1 MFAGERNYPEAIKSF
16 VASLK
21 IEPTN
26 MIILKDLARVQVQ
39 SRDFTAYR
47 VTMQMIL
54 EHRVTSPLNWV
65 GYVVS
70 LVLEGELAEAW
81 RVLQAYMRTTKPTE
95 AARATFEQGEVL
107 LMGSLIL
114 GRLGDNAAR
123 LEHLEAIKDSVSDK
137 LGWKEERAEAL
148 QGIPGRS
155 GDALEV
161 WRGLLNRNPD
171 NKRAWEG
178 VRLALGLPARGPVEG
193 DGAAKILAVYDE
205 VAEQFSKAI
214 APRTQALLVAK
225 DADLRARVRALA
237 KEYAEKGIPSLISN
251 LKALN
256 ADPAKRA
263 IVGEELAGLA
273 ASFPAGSEARMW
285 ALGFLAHH
293 RARAG
298 DVEEALKNID
308 EALSAAGPASKSPAD
323 EIDLLIVKAKV
334 LKRAG
339 AHALA
344 AETTERARQ
353 LDKADRFIN
362 VLSTKYLFR
371 AGRTLDAE
379 AVVSLFTKDGVEGF
393 SLHDMQAMWYEVA
406 SLRAY
411 TRSGDVGRALKRAHA
426 VLGQIEDV
434 IDDMLDF
441 HNYCLRKATVR
452 AYLNGIGNW
461 ANTEASRFL
470 GEAARGAVTLYLGL
484 HDLPKKGS
492 QEEADSLFPEIED
505 PAERKKAVTKLRKA
519 EKKAADDY
527 NQALAKAREARAEH
541 EVAIEK
547 LAAER
552 HAAAG
557 VPKKKKSRPVP
568 KDGADKDPFGAELA
582 SGANPLARAKPFLDA
597 LNSHHAGNVETHT
610 LTAEVGLRLGKWL
623 RVARALRRAREIAAA
638 PGAAPRDQALAFAI
652 SVKVL
657 LALQGRA
664 ADPEPVVEAVFQE
677 AIKAAFGG
685 SLPASAAAFIKDSAA
700 ALGKGVWASAA
711 RAAGHALA
719 KDTAA
724 AEAEVK
730 DAAISARDTTALS
743 AEDACTFL
751 ASASKSLAAALA
763 VRCAPAFPMADA
775 FKTKAA

>member
-1 MFAGERNYPEAIKSF
+1 
-16 VASLK
+16 
-21 IEPTN
+21 
-26 MIILKDLARVQVQ
+26 
-39 SRDFTAYR
+39 
-47 VTMQMIL
+47 
-54 EHRVTSPLNWV
+54 
-65 GYVVS
+65 
-70 LVLEGELAEAW
+70 
-81 RVLQAYMRTTKPTE
+81 
-95 AARATFEQGEVL
+95 
-107 LMGSLIL
+107 MGSLIL
-114 GRLGDNAAR
+114 GRLGNHAGR

-148 QGIPGRS
+148 LGIPGRS
-155 GDALEV
+155 EEALEV

-171 NKRAWEG
+171 NKKAWEG

-193 DGAAKILAVYDE
+193 EGAARLLAIYDE

-225 DADLRARVRALA
+225 DADLRARVRAMA

-263 IVGEELAGLA
+263 VVGEELASLA
-273 ASFPAGSEARMW
+273 ASLPAGTESRMW

-293 RARAG
+293 LARAG
-298 DVEEALKNID
+298 EVEAALKTIEEAL
-308 EALSAAGPASKSPAD
+308 ASGPASRAPAD

-379 AVVSLFTKDGVEGF
+379 AVVSLFTKDGVESF

-411 TRSGDVGRALKRAHA
+411 TKTGDVGRALKRAHA

-452 AYLNGIGNW
+452 AYLNGISNW
-461 ANTEASRFL
+461 TNTAASRFL
-470 GEAARGAVTLYLGL
+470 GEAARGAVALYLGL

-492 QEEADSLFPEIED
+492 QDEADALFPGLED

-519 EKKAADDY
+519 EKKAAEEY

-541 EVAIEK
+541 EAAIEK

-557 VPKKKKSRPVP
+557 VPKKKKIRPVP

-597 LNSHHAGNVETHT
+597 LNSHHAAHVETHT
-610 LTAEVGLRLGKWL
+610 LTAEVGLRQGKWL
-623 RVARALRRAREIAAA
+623 RVARAVRRAREIASLQ
-638 PGAAPRDQALAFAI
+638 GASQRDKALAFVT

-657 LALQGRA
+657 LALVGRA
-664 ADPEPVVEAVFQE
+664 ADPEEVVEAVFQD

-685 SLPASAAAFIKDSAA
+685 SLPASAAALAKDSSPD
-700 ALGKGVWASAA
+700 LGKGLWASAA
-711 RAAGHALA
+711 RIAVHALL
-719 KDTAA
+719 
-724 AEAEVK
+724 K
-730 DAAISARDTTALS
+730 DAAAANAEVSSVSVSAKETTALS
-743 AEDACTFL
+743 AEDACAFV
-751 ASASKSLAAALA
+751 SSFSKDLAAALA
-763 VRCAPAFPMADA
+763 AKCAAAFPLANGEE
-775 FKTKAA
+775 